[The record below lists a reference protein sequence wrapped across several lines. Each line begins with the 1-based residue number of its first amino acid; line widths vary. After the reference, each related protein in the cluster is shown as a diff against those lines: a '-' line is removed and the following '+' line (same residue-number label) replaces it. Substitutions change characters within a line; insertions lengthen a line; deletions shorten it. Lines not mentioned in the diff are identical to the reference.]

1 MSAIIQRQSKD
12 LTISA
17 MIIYSIGLILCGIY
31 VAASLTG
38 VGALAEALLPIV
50 GASAIAIVLHLFMII
65 VVVASWDKYSRSTVH
80 QIH

>member
-17 MIIYSIGLILCGIY
+17 IITHSIGLIICGIY
-31 VAASLTG
+31 VAASLAG
-38 VGALAEALLPIV
+38 VGALADALLPIV
-50 GASAIAIVLHLFMII
+50 GASAIAIVLHLLVTIFA
-65 VVVASWDKYSRSTVH
+65 VASWDKYSRSATQ

>member
-1 MSAIIQRQSKD
+1 MSAIIQRQIKD

-17 MIIYSIGLILCGIY
+17 IITHSIGLILCGIY

-38 VGALAEALLPIV
+38 MVALADALLPIV
-50 GASAIAIVLHLFMII
+50 GASAIAIVLHLFMTI

-80 QIH
+80 QIQ

>member
-17 MIIYSIGLILCGIY
+17 IITHSIGLILCGIY

-38 VGALAEALLPIV
+38 MSALADALLPIV
-50 GASAIAIVLHLFMII
+50 GASATAIVLHLLVAIFA
-65 VVVASWDKYSRSTVH
+65 VASWDKYSRSATQ

>member
-17 MIIYSIGLILCGIY
+17 VITYSIGLILCGIY

-38 VGALAEALLPIV
+38 MVALADALLPIV
-50 GASAIAIVLHLFMII
+50 GASAVAIVFHLLVTIFA
-65 VVVASWDKYSRSTVH
+65 VASWDKYSRSP
-80 QIH
+80 QIQ

>member
-17 MIIYSIGLILCGIY
+17 IITHSIGLILCGIY
-31 VAASLTG
+31 VAASLAG
-38 VGALAEALLPIV
+38 MGALADALLPIV
-50 GASAIAIVLHLFMII
+50 GASATAIVLHLFVTIFA
-65 VVVASWDKYSRSTVH
+65 VASWDKYSRSATQ